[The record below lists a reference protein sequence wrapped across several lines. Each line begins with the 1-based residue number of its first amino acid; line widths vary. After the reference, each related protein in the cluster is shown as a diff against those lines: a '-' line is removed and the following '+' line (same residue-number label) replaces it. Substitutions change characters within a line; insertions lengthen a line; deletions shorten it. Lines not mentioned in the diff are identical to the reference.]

1 MAAQQ
6 VVELS
11 TNAWVSFGAP
21 IGGKLECTGSV
32 GLSVENGAKAQPM
45 TDGTV
50 GVSSGISVGEVSLT
64 LMAKKGSTQQRKL
77 QKIRAGGTIVSI
89 VINDGVAKYPFTG
102 IVSAF
107 SLTSEANDTVKFEY
121 KMTGAPG
128 DVQ

>member
-1 MAAQQ
+1 MAAPR

-11 TNAWVSFGAP
+11 TNAWVAFGQP

-32 GLSVENGAKAQPM
+32 SLSVENGAKAQPM

-50 GVSSGISVGEVSLT
+50 GVSSGISVGEVSLKI
-64 LMAKKGSTQQRKL
+64 MARKGSTQAKAL
-77 QKIRAGGTIVSI
+77 KRAQTDGDIVS
-89 VINDGVAKYPFTG
+89 VTINDGVMKYPFTG
-102 IVSAF
+102 IISGF
-107 SLTSEANDTVKFEY
+107 SMSSEANDTVSYDY